1 MGIFDFGRKKE
12 PLYNQRAA
20 EKKQQGQDAAPSVRP
35 ESRMTSATMPAR
47 QDGADKQI
55 AYGIDYLDERMNEL
69 TQAEAGIAEYVRKMQ
84 ETYTGIGQVNE
95 DFTYLNEHF
104 TDLEDYAQ
112 NISTIMDNSRAVVS
126 GAGNDV
132 GALADKMQEIEGKLD
147 EITTVFQEVEE
158 KFANIK
164 KMSDGI
170 EGIATRTNL
179 LSLNAS
185 IEAARAGEA
194 GRGFSIVAENIR
206 ELAAS
211 TKGLVEGIDTNINA
225 LYQSIGEMSQAIEQ
239 TRQKT
244 LENAEFVSKVQ
255 ESFADVTKSTE
266 SVGDYSHRIVEGIHK
281 TSNMMGSVA
290 DGAGSVSGLVN
301 SMRQNIN
308 SLKELM
314 SEKNVIACSMIDFL
328 RQVKWLMKERH

>member
-12 PLYNQRAA
+12 PFYNQRAA
-20 EKKQQGQDAAPSVRP
+20 EKQAVNTAAPKPPVHAAVP
-35 ESRMTSATMPAR
+35 EKQANMDR
-47 QDGADKQI
+47 QI

-69 TQAEAGIAEYVRKMQ
+69 TQAEAGIAEYVHKMQ
-84 ETYTGIGQVNE
+84 ETYAGIGQVNE

-104 TDLEDYAQ
+104 NNLEEYAQ
-112 NISTIMDNSRAVVS
+112 NISNIMDTSRTVVS
-126 GAGNDV
+126 GAGNDI
-132 GALADKMQEIEGKLD
+132 GALSEKMQEIEGKLD
-147 EITTVFQEVEE
+147 EINAVFQEVEG

-164 KMSDGI
+164 KMSEGI

-211 TKGLVEGIDTNINA
+211 TKELVEGIDTNINA

-244 LENAEFVSKVQ
+244 LENATFVGKVQ
-255 ESFADVTKSTE
+255 ESFTDVTKSTE
-266 SVGDYSHRIVEGIHK
+266 SVGDYSHRIVDGIHK
-281 TSNMMGSVA
+281 TSNMMDEVA
-290 DGAGSVSGLVN
+290 EGAGSVGGLVTT
-301 SMRQNIN
+301 MRQNIHG
-308 SLKELM
+308 LKELM

-328 RQVKWLMKERH
+328 RQVKWLLGKQR

>member
-1 MGIFDFGRKKE
+1 MASAKPIK
-12 PLYNQRAA
+12 AA
-20 EKKQQGQDAAPSVRP
+20 VPEKQPQAER
-35 ESRMTSATMPAR
+35 
-47 QDGADKQI
+47 QI

-69 TQAEAGIAEYVRKMQ
+69 TQAETGIAEYVQKMQ
-84 ETYTGIGQVNE
+84 ETYAGIGQVNK

-104 TDLEDYAQ
+104 NNLEEYAQ
-112 NISTIMDNSRAVVS
+112 NISTIMDKSKAVVS
-126 GAGNDV
+126 GAGNDI
-132 GALADKMQEIEGKLD
+132 GALSEKMQEIEGKLD
-147 EITTVFQEVEE
+147 EITAVFQEVEG

-164 KMSDGI
+164 KMSEGI
-170 EGIATRTNL
+170 EGIATSTNL

-194 GRGFSIVAENIR
+194 GRGFSIVAESIR

-211 TKGLVEGIDTNINA
+211 TKELVEGIDTNINA

-244 LENAEFVSKVQ
+244 MENATFVAKVQ

-281 TSNMMGSVA
+281 TSSMMDDVA
-290 DGAGSVSGLVN
+290 EGAGSVGGLVTT
-301 SMRQNIN
+301 MRQNIHG
-308 SLKELM
+308 LKELM

-328 RQVKWLMKERH
+328 RQIKWLMTKQR

>member
-12 PLYNQRAA
+12 PLYNQRAE
-20 EKKQQGQDAAPSVRP
+20 EKKQQGMKTAQPMQPKTGMAAVGGQTQK
-35 ESRMTSATMPAR
+35 E
-47 QDGADKQI
+47 QGAQQI

-69 TQAEAGIAEYVRKMQ
+69 TRAEAGIAEYVRKMQ

-104 TDLEDYAQ
+104 NELEDYAQ
-112 NISTIMDNSRAVVS
+112 NISTIMDDSRSVVTD
-126 GAGNDV
+126 AGKGV
-132 GALADKMQEIEGKLD
+132 GVLADKMQEIEGKLD
-147 EITTVFQEVEE
+147 DITAVFQEVEG

-164 KMSDGI
+164 KMSEGI

-225 LYQSIGEMSQAIEQ
+225 LYQSIAEMSQAIDQ

-244 LENAEFVSKVQ
+244 VENAEFVSRVQ
-255 ESFADVTKSTE
+255 KSFDDVTKSTE
-266 SVGDYSHRIVEGIHK
+266 SVGDYSHRIVAGIHK
-281 TSNMMGSVA
+281 TSSMMDSVA

-308 SLKELM
+308 GLKELM

>member
-12 PLYNQRAA
+12 PFYNQRAA
-20 EKKQQGQDAAPSVRP
+20 EKQAMNTAVPRPTPSAPVP
-35 ESRMTSATMPAR
+35 ETQANVNR
-47 QDGADKQI
+47 QI

-69 TQAEAGIAEYVRKMQ
+69 TQAETGIAEYVQKMQ
-84 ETYTGIGQVNE
+84 ETYAGIGQVNK

-104 TDLEDYAQ
+104 NNLEEYAQ
-112 NISTIMDNSRAVVS
+112 NISNIMDTSRTVVS
-126 GAGNDV
+126 GAGNDI
-132 GALADKMQEIEGKLD
+132 GALSEKMQEIEGNLD
-147 EITTVFQEVEE
+147 EINAVFQEVEG

-164 KMSDGI
+164 KMSEGI

-211 TKGLVEGIDTNINA
+211 TKELVEGIDTNINA

-244 LENAEFVSKVQ
+244 LENATFVGKVQ

-266 SVGDYSHRIVEGIHK
+266 SVGDYSHRIVDGIHK
-281 TSNMMGSVA
+281 TSSMMDEVA
-290 DGAGSVSGLVN
+290 EGAGSVGGLVTT
-301 SMRQNIN
+301 MRQNIHG
-308 SLKELM
+308 LKELM

-328 RQVKWLMKERH
+328 RQVKWLLGKQR

>member
-12 PLYNQRAA
+12 PLYNQRAVD
-20 EKKQQGQDAAPSVRP
+20 KKAQGTEHAQPVRSQTGAVARPAQQQGV
-35 ESRMTSATMPAR
+35 
-47 QDGADKQI
+47 DKQI
-55 AYGIDYLDERMNEL
+55 AYGIEYLDERMNEL

-84 ETYTGIGQVNE
+84 ETYAGIGQVHE

-104 TDLEDYAQ
+104 TNLEDYAQ
-112 NISTIMDNSRAVVS
+112 NISTIMDKSRAVVNN
-126 GAGNDV
+126 AGDSV
-132 GALADKMQEIEGKLD
+132 GELGEKMHEIEGKLD
-147 EITTVFQEVEE
+147 GITAVFQEVEE

-164 KMSDGI
+164 KMSEGI

-211 TKGLVEGIDTNINA
+211 TKDLVEGIDSNINS
-225 LYQSIGEMSQAIEQ
+225 LYQSIDEMSRAIDQ

-244 LENAEFVSKVQ
+244 VENVEFVGQVQ
-255 ESFADVTKSTE
+255 QSFDSVTKSTE

-281 TSNMMGSVA
+281 TSSMMDSVA
-290 DGAGSVSGLVN
+290 DGAGSVSGLVT
-301 SMRQNIN
+301 SMRQNIHG
-308 SLKELM
+308 LKELM

-328 RQVKWLMKERH
+328 RQVKWLITERR

>member
-12 PLYNQRAA
+12 PFYNQRAA
-20 EKKQQGQDAAPSVRP
+20 ENQTANTAASRAPVAAHAPEKQTDVNR
-35 ESRMTSATMPAR
+35 
-47 QDGADKQI
+47 QI

-69 TQAEAGIAEYVRKMQ
+69 TQAETGIAEYVRKMQ
-84 ETYTGIGQVNE
+84 ETYAGIGQVNE

-104 TDLEDYAQ
+104 NNLEEYAQ
-112 NISTIMDNSRAVVS
+112 NISTIMDNSRTVVS
-126 GAGNDV
+126 GAGNDI
-132 GALADKMQEIEGKLD
+132 GALSEKMQEIEGKLD
-147 EITTVFQEVEE
+147 EINVVFQEVEG

-164 KMSDGI
+164 KMSEGI

-211 TKGLVEGIDTNINA
+211 TKELVEGIDTNINA

-244 LENAEFVSKVQ
+244 LENATFVGKVQ

-266 SVGDYSHRIVEGIHK
+266 SVGDYSHRIVDGIHK
-281 TSNMMGSVA
+281 TSSMMDEVVE
-290 DGAGSVSGLVN
+290 GAGSVGGLVTT
-301 SMRQNIN
+301 MRQNIHG
-308 SLKELM
+308 LKELM

-328 RQVKWLMKERH
+328 RQVKWLLGKQR

>member
-1 MGIFDFGRKKE
+1 MGIFDFGKKKE
-12 PLYNQRAA
+12 PLYNQRAMD
-20 EKKQQGQDAAPSVRP
+20 KKPQAAAAAQPVRSGAVSAMPTGQA
-35 ESRMTSATMPAR
+35 
-47 QDGADKQI
+47 QADKQI

-69 TQAEAGIAEYVRKMQ
+69 TQAEAGIAEYIRKMQ
-84 ETYTGIGQVNE
+84 ETYAGIGQMNE
-95 DFTYLNEHF
+95 DFTYLNAHF
-104 TDLEDYAQ
+104 NDLEDYAQ
-112 NISTIMDNSRAVVS
+112 NISTIMDNSRSVVS
-126 GAGNDV
+126 EAGNSV
-132 GALADKMQEIEGKLD
+132 GALSDKMQEIEGKLD
-147 EITTVFQEVEE
+147 EITAVFQEVEE

-164 KMSDGI
+164 KMSEGI

-244 LENAEFVSKVQ
+244 MENAEFVSQVQ
-255 ESFADVTKSTE
+255 ASFDDVSKSTE
-266 SVGDYSHRIVEGIHK
+266 SVGDYSHRIVDGIHK
-281 TSNMMGSVA
+281 TSSMMDSVA
-290 DGAGSVSGLVN
+290 DGAGSASGLVT
-301 SMRQNIN
+301 SMRQNIHG
-308 SLKELM
+308 LKELM

-328 RQVKWLMKERH
+328 RQVKWLITERH